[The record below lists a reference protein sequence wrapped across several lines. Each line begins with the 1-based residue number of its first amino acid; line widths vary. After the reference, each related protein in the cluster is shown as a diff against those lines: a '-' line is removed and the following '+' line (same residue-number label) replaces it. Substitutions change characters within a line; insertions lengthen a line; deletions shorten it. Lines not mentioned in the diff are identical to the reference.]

1 VLTNPLDVVKTRIM
15 NQKTGEYAGSLDCI
29 RKTLANEG
37 PLAFYKGFLPFWLRL
52 GPHTII
58 SLIAFEHLSVFA
70 RRFY

>member
-1 VLTNPLDVVKTRIM
+1 MLSAS
-15 NQKTGEYAGSLDCI
+15 Q
-29 RKTLANEG
+29 TLANEG

-58 SLIAFEHLSVFA
+58 SLIAFEHLSVFS